1 MSSIPSGSLRQN
13 RSMSPWSQLTHP
25 LLRLCYHV
33 STVHV
38 HGEVAKYR
46 RSKPVCNENVNSLP
60 QSPMQRVPCAV
71 VKLERDCAVVC
82 PQWPVRCDTRI
93 WSTLDKTK
101 WQRTR
106 EDPRSLLWCI
116 EAITT
121 WLTRS
126 NGESQDSSREEWIR
140 LKQHNT
146 AASVV
151 QCQQKQMGGW
161 NSCVSKLIGC
171 AASSWQPVSADVL
184 LVTDLDCNRITNS
197 LEREKRCLSE

>member
-1 MSSIPSGSLRQN
+1 MPKSQHVTLITADTPPIVSLFPCQH
-13 RSMSPWSQLTHP
+13 RSRSWWGGKTQTKQTSVQWKCQLAATKP
-25 LLRLCYHV
+25 DAACAISCRETGAWLCSH
-33 STVHV
+33 
-38 HGEVAKYR
+38 
-46 RSKPVCNENVNSLP
+46 
-60 QSPMQRVPCAV
+60 
-71 VKLERDCAVVC
+71 VC

-93 WSTLDKTK
+93 WTLDKKK

-151 QCQQKQMGGW
+151 QCQQKQMGRW

-171 AASSWQPVSADVL
+171 AASSWQPVSVDVL
-184 LVTDLDCNRITNS
+184 LVTD
-197 LEREKRCLSE
+197 